1 MEWFSI
7 SLDGSR
13 SSHRFQISP
22 DLEARSRKFALANLE
37 FLRRPPRD
45 GSRHATS
52 NGGQNFHRSRRLT
65 QTELKW
71 SQLERFGVSLSRAAF
86 FQPPVPTSS
95 PFKSFVTEI
104 SSNLCIKILHFF
116 SQRILKSWCNNNVYT
131 CTDRN

>member
-7 SLDGSR
+7 SLGWSR
-13 SSHRFQISP
+13 SSLRFQISP
-22 DLEARSRKFALANLE
+22 DLEICSRKFVFVNLE
-37 FLRRPPRD
+37 FLRRPPHAEN
-45 GSRHATS
+45 GHATS

-71 SQLERFGVSLSRAAF
+71 SQLERFGVSLSRTAF

-104 SSNLCIKILHFF
+104 SLNLRTKILLVFFTVVENIKIE
-116 SQRILKSWCNNNVYT
+116 IMM
-131 CTDRN
+131 